1 RRRRANRSAAPS
13 RSRSR
18 PSRTPRRR
26 GCARG
31 NASLRPRVRGTRGPR
46 GSRRCA
52 GWRAACAR
60 GLRREWRGSAPG
72 PLTQRRR
79 RPSPTALGL
88 RSQARARRSRRGP
101 QQAQLCCEQLGIRPP
116 SPVPAREVLLEQT
129 ERRRRAASLAAQR
142 LRLAEGDLGH
152 RDEAPGRAELAR
164 GEAVAA
170 GLERRLAGAEAA
182 LGRRRVGLAVAGR
195 ALLELRQPVLGVG
208 PPRGVARREVL
219 LVERDRLLVVTAE
232 LTQGLRAVEDQLGE
246 LEQALG
252 SREGI
257 VG

>member
-1 RRRRANRSAAPS
+1 M
-13 RSRSR
+13 
-18 PSRTPRRR
+18 
-26 GCARG
+26 
-31 NASLRPRVRGTRGPR
+31 
-46 GSRRCA
+46 
-52 GWRAACAR
+52 
-60 GLRREWRGSAPG
+60 
-72 PLTQRRR
+72 
-79 RPSPTALGL
+79 
-88 RSQARARRSRRGP
+88 
-101 QQAQLCCEQLGIRPP
+101 
-116 SPVPAREVLLEQT
+116 PAREVLLEQT

-152 RDEAPGRAELAR
+152 RDEAPGGAELAR

-232 LTQGLRAVEDQLGE
+232 LMQGLRAVEDQLGE

-257 VG
+257 VGLRVFVATVGGLALTEDLLGRRSVRRAFSVQAALPGDRCRGGYGSRRSSREQRRLLSD